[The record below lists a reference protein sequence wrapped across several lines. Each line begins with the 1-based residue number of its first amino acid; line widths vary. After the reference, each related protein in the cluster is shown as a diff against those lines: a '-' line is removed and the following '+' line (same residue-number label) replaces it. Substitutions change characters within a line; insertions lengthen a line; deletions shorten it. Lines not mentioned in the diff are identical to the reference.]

1 MDNQYPSIF
10 SQGRIGQMEL
20 KNRIV
25 MPAMATGYTSE
36 DGTVSE
42 KWLRYL
48 EARARGGVGLI
59 IIEVTAISPEGRGFT
74 NQLGIYEDRFI
85 PGFKELAKRMHA
97 HGTKVAVQLH
107 HAGRRTT
114 PGRNGGLPIV
124 APSPIPDPVL
134 QVKPREL
141 TEKEILNLVEAF
153 TEGACRVR
161 EAGLDAVEIHGAHG
175 YLIGQFMSLSA
186 NRREDAYGHNL
197 QGRLQFPVE
206 IITRVRKKVG
216 QDFPILFRTPAE
228 EGIRDGLTLEESQK
242 IALAVQGAGI
252 DALNV
257 SVGIYSRPGS
267 PAVAPMDLDPGFLIP
282 RAEAIKSILKIP
294 VIGVGR
300 INHPELAER
309 ILADGRVDFLAV
321 GRAHLADPDF
331 LAKARSGKSDQIR
344 KCIACNQ
351 GCIDRLFGDKMITCL
366 VNPECGREV
375 DFPPRPVDRKKRVVI
390 VGGGPAGLQAA
401 RIMALRKHEVTLLE
415 KENFLGG
422 QFLAAAVTP
431 KKEDF
436 REAID
441 FLAKEV
447 REAGVN
453 VKLSTEADER
463 LVKKL
468 NPEVVIVAT
477 GSSPVIPKIKGLQ
490 NLPVFTAQDVLLG
503 KKEIVVQKI
512 LIIGGGMVGVEVAD
526 FLGQRGKQ
534 VIVVEMTGQLAAG
547 MGAGHWFYVQER
559 LEKYGVEIL
568 TNAVVE
574 EVSKKAIVLRLG
586 KEKRTVEGIETII
599 LASGVRPQNEMADK
613 LKGIVAEIH
622 VIGDA
627 REPRNALDAV
637 LEGVEVGEK
646 V

>member
-1 MDNQYPSIF
+1 
-10 SQGRIGQMEL
+10 
-20 KNRIV
+20 
-25 MPAMATGYTSE
+25 
-36 DGTVSE
+36 
-42 KWLRYL
+42 
-48 EARARGGVGLI
+48 
-59 IIEVTAISPEGRGFT
+59 
-74 NQLGIYEDRFI
+74 
-85 PGFKELAKRMHA
+85 
-97 HGTKVAVQLH
+97 
-107 HAGRRTT
+107 
-114 PGRNGGLPIV
+114 
-124 APSPIPDPVL
+124 
-134 QVKPREL
+134 
-141 TEKEILNLVEAF
+141 
-153 TEGACRVR
+153 
-161 EAGLDAVEIHGAHG
+161 
-175 YLIGQFMSLSA
+175 
-186 NRREDAYGHNL
+186 
-197 QGRLQFPVE
+197 
-206 IITRVRKKVG
+206 
-216 QDFPILFRTPAE
+216 
-228 EGIRDGLTLEESQK
+228 
-242 IALAVQGAGI
+242 
-252 DALNV
+252 
-257 SVGIYSRPGS
+257 
-267 PAVAPMDLDPGFLIP
+267 
-282 RAEAIKSILKIP
+282 
-294 VIGVGR
+294 VGR

-366 VNPECGREV
+366 VNPECGREA
-375 DFPPRPVDRKKRVVI
+375 DFPPRPADRKKRVVI

-490 NLPVFTAQDVLLG
+490 NLSVFTAQDVLLG
-503 KKEIVVQKI
+503 KKEIVFQKI